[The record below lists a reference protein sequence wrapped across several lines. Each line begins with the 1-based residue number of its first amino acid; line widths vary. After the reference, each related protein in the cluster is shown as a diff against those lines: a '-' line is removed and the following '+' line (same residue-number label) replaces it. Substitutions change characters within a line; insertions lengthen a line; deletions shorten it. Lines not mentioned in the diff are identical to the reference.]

1 MTDPAVVVIPYLVA
15 LAFFVV
21 GMVVLFLVVKQA
33 ILSALAEDR
42 RRQTAAPLNVRP
54 GEYFERQGHLD
65 HDGL

>member
-1 MTDPAVVVIPYLVA
+1 MTDSSVVFPYLIA

-42 RRQTAAPLNVRP
+42 RRTQQVVNAHAP
-54 GEYFERQGHLD
+54 E
-65 HDGL
+65 